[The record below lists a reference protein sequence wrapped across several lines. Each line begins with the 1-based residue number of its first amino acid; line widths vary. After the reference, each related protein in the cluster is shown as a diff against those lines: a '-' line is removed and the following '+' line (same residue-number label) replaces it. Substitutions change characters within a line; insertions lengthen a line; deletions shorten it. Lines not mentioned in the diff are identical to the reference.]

1 MTSSAFR
8 VTQQTLSV
16 SALTSLENAMG
27 RLSNLQ
33 GEMASGK
40 QLQRPSDSPT
50 GVVSA
55 LQYRAQIDR
64 TTQYQTNADDGLSW
78 LQLADSTLM
87 AVNDQITAARSLAL
101 QGVSGATSPESRN
114 ALAAQ
119 VDQIR
124 NGIIDLANT
133 KYLDRPIFA
142 GTSSS
147 TMAYDPS
154 GTFVGDT
161 NAINRNVGPGVTV
174 QVNVTGPQ
182 AFGAPGAD
190 LFTTLASLANDLR
203 NNPAAV
209 SSTDL
214 AALDTAA
221 SRVRNALGEVGAR
234 SAQLTTTKT
243 RSDDL
248 LLNLRDSLSKIE
260 DIDLPKVA
268 TDLQIQ
274 QVSYQA
280 ALAATARVIQPS
292 LVDFLK

>member
-1 MTSSAFR
+1 M
-8 VTQQTLSV
+8 
-16 SALTSLENAMG
+16 
-27 RLSNLQ
+27 
-33 GEMASGK
+33 
-40 QLQRPSDSPT
+40 
-50 GVVSA
+50 
-55 LQYRAQIDR
+55 
-64 TTQYQTNADDGLSW
+64 
-78 LQLADSTLM
+78 
-87 AVNDQITAARSLAL
+87 
-101 QGVSGATSPESRN
+101 
-114 ALAAQ
+114 
-119 VDQIR
+119 
-124 NGIIDLANT
+124 
-133 KYLDRPIFA
+133 DRPIFA
-142 GTSSS
+142 GTSASNV
-147 TMAYDPS
+147 AYDPN

-161 NAINRNVGPGVTV
+161 DAVRRNVGPGVTV

-190 LFTTLASLANDLR
+190 LFTTLANLANDLR

-209 SSTDL
+209 STTDL
-214 AALDTAA
+214 GAIDTAA
-221 SRVRNALGEVGAR
+221 NRVRNALGEVGAR